1 MSWKRGLFIR
11 SGVAGLFMVALCCVP
26 LSVLAQGESVASYQK
41 PPQEIIDLVDA
52 PLTPSLRLSP
62 QGDQLLLMERPAL
75 RTIRDLAEPELRLA
89 GIRFNPENHGPSRP
103 NYYLDLSLKSIDEG
117 VSRSVSGLP
126 DRPRIRDVRFSPDGR
141 QVAFTQV
148 APDRV
153 SLWLVDVESA
163 EAREVSELDVHA
175 SYPGTPYEWGPDSE
189 YLLVRRVAP
198 DQDTALETDGVPE
211 GPIVQE
217 NRGRAAPA
225 RTYQDL
231 LEDSHD
237 ERLFEH
243 YFQVELVRLS
253 LEGEQTILADGIIS
267 SFSPSPDGRYL
278 LVETLQQPWSYS
290 VPFFR
295 FARTIEVLDHDGEA
309 VHEVVDRDLADDL
322 PIAFDATVTGPRSV
336 SWRSDADAT
345 LFWAEAQ
352 DGGDPREE
360 VEVRE
365 RLYLL
370 DAPFDGEPVALAE
383 LGDRFRGVTFG
394 DGGTA
399 LVLERWYNNRA
410 ETMWQ
415 VAPDQ
420 PETEPRKLWERSW
433 EDRYND
439 PGEPMTRRGETGH
452 RVLVLDDGALFMSG
466 DGASEEGDR
475 PFLDRFELDSKD
487 SERLWRSESPWY
499 ESVVAMLDAE
509 TPVVLTRR
517 EQVDTPPNYYWRD
530 LATDSLGQITDFE
543 HPLPELKGV
552 SRELITYEREDG
564 LPLSAQMYLPAD
576 YDPEEDGP
584 LPTLVWAYPREYRSA
599 DAAGQIQGSPYEFNR
614 LSYWGPHF
622 ALTQGYAVLDRAT
635 MPVVGEGD
643 QEPND
648 TFIEQL
654 VMNGEAAV
662 QAGVEQGV
670 TDPDRVAIGGHSYG
684 AFMTAN
690 VLAHSDTFQ
699 AGIARSGAFNRT
711 LTPFGF
717 QREQRTIWD
726 DTDLYIGM
734 SPFFA
739 ADTLDN
745 PILLIHGAEDN
756 NSGTYPMQS
765 ERFFEALRGLGGTAR
780 LVMLPEESHGYRAR
794 ESVLHMLHEQLE
806 WMEEFVRQADN

>member
-1 MSWKRGLFIR
+1 
-11 SGVAGLFMVALCCVP
+11 
-26 LSVLAQGESVASYQK
+26 
-41 PPQEIIDLVDA
+41 VD
-52 PLTPSLRLSP
+52 
-62 QGDQLLLMERPAL
+62 
-75 RTIRDLAEPELRLA
+75 
-89 GIRFNPENHGPSRP
+89 SR
-103 NYYLDLSLKSIDEG
+103 
-117 VSRSVSGLP
+117 
-126 DRPRIRDVRFSPDGR
+126 
-141 QVAFTQV
+141 
-148 APDRV
+148 
-153 SLWLVDVESA
+153 
-163 EAREVSELDVHA
+163 H
-175 SYPGTPYEWGPDSE
+175 
-189 YLLVRRVAP
+189 LLVRRVPADLGP
-198 DQDTALETDGVPE
+198 VPEGDGVPE
-211 GPIVQE
+211 GPVIQE

-231 LEDSHD
+231 LESRDD

-243 YFQVELVRLS
+243 YFRTELVRVN
-253 LEGEQTILADGIIS
+253 LEGEQQLLADGIIS
-267 SFSPSPDGRYL
+267 GFSGSPDGEYL
-278 LVETLQQPWSYS
+278 LLETLRAPWSYS

-295 FARTIEVLDHDGEA
+295 FARTIDVLDRGGDP
-309 VHEVVDRDLADDL
+309 VHRVVDRDLADDL
-322 PIAFDATVTGPRSV
+322 PIAFDATVTGPRHV
-336 SWRSDADAT
+336 VWRSDADAT

-360 VEVRE
+360 VDVRE

-370 DAPFDGEPVALAE
+370 DAPFDGEAIALGE
-383 LGDRFRGVTFG
+383 LSDRFRGVTFG
-394 DGGTA
+394 DGDTA
-399 LVLERWYNNRA
+399 LVLERWYNNRD

-415 VAPDQ
+415 VSPDQ
-420 PETEPRKLWERSW
+420 PDADPRKLWERSW

-439 PGEPMTRRGETGH
+439 PGSPLTRRNDSGH
-452 RVLVLDDGALFMSG
+452 RVLVMEDGQLFMSG
-466 DGASEEGDR
+466 DGASDEGDR
-475 PFLDRFELDSKD
+475 PFLDRFDLDSLEAD
-487 SERLWRSESPWY
+487 RLWRSESPWY
-499 ESVVAMLDAE
+499 EQVVTMLEPGA
-509 TPVVLTRR
+509 PVVLTRR
-517 EQVDTPPNYYWRD
+517 ENVDTPPNYYWRD
-530 LATDSLGQITDFE
+530 LATDSKGQITDFE

-564 LPLSAQMYLPAD
+564 LPLSAQMYLPAG

-654 VMNGEAAV
+654 VLNGEAAV
-662 QAGVEQGV
+662 QAGVERGV
-670 TDPDRVAIGGHSYG
+670 TDPERVAIGGHSYG

-726 DTDLYIGM
+726 DTDLYIRM

-739 ADTLDN
+739 ADTLNN

-765 ERFFEALRGLGGTAR
+765 ERFFEALKGLGGTAR

-794 ESVLHMLHEQLE
+794 ESVLHMLHEQFE
-806 WMEEFVRQADN
+806 WLEEFVR